1 MIFKMLKVI
10 TKGQTLII
18 ENMLELAAVASKI

>member
-18 ENMLELAAVASKI
+18 EKMLELAAVASKI